1 MATRKKST
9 KKDTEKKVD
18 LPPKGPR
25 NADPLTD
32 APGAHPIETG
42 VGAGLGGAAA
52 GLAIGAVGGPVGA
65 VIGGVVGGAV
75 AGGLVGKGVGE
86 LIDPTTEDVWLREY
100 FGSRTSRRAD
110 EKPEHYRHAYHYGLL
125 SAERHAGRS
134 FDEVEP
140 ELRTGWDTA
149 RGTCPLGWNDA
160 RGAVRHAFDRSV
172 QLREEHLR
180 VTKTPVQTGDVKV
193 RKEVHT
199 DRKTVTVPVERE
211 EIVIEHRPATG
222 PATGD
227 VKAEEIRIPV
237 KEEKVNV
244 SKETTVKEEVR
255 VGKRKVKDTEQISDD
270 VRREEL
276 VVDTEGKAK
285 VRHDNHG
292 HKA

>member
-1 MATRKKST
+1 MAARKKST
-9 KKDTEKKVD
+9 KKSEKTVD
-18 LPPKGPR
+18 LPPTGPR

-32 APGAHPIETG
+32 APGAHPIEAG

-52 GLAIGAVGGPVGA
+52 GLAVGAAGGPVGA
-65 VIGGVVGGAV
+65 VIGGIVGGAV

-86 LIDPTTEDVWLREY
+86 LIDPTTEDAWLREY
-100 FGSRTSRRAD
+100 FGSRGARRGD
-110 EKPEHYRHAYHYGLL
+110 ETPEDYRPAYRYGLQ
-125 SAERHAGRS
+125 SAERHAGKR
-134 FDEVEP
+134 FEDVEP

-149 RGTCPLGWNDA
+149 RGTCALGWNDA
-160 RGAVRHAFDRSV
+160 RDAVRHAFDRTV
-172 QLREEHLR
+172 QLREEKLR
-180 VTKTPVQTGDVKV
+180 VTKTPVRTGDVKV

-199 DRKTVTVPVERE
+199 DHKTVTVPVERE

-237 KEEKVNV
+237 QEEKVNV
-244 SKETTVKEEVR
+244 SKQTQVKEEVR
-255 VGKRKVKDTEQISDD
+255 VGKRKVSDTEQVSDD

-276 VVDTEGKAK
+276 VVETEGKAK
-285 VRHDNHG
+285 VRHDDHG